1 LQKSLISI
9 KIAIIIASVSLIA
22 IASAVLFTPDFG
34 SQPTITQ
41 NEKIGLIVNAPSN
54 TITLEELSDIYS
66 EASSTGVG
74 RTNLYL
80 FWNLIEP
87 EKRNFDWQQSDILM
101 NLNKQNNLKVTL
113 YFSLINGKTLGPFPD
128 WIGRP
133 SLNSISE
140 DNTVNVLD
148 AILTRY
154 DTIDTVIIA
163 GDTDIHFRHSEQN
176 IPVYKELFNGVYNK
190 LKEKHPGV
198 KLGNSFSLHGVIN
211 KNLGHIV
218 QELDVG
224 DFVAFSYFPVDTLNE
239 INKTP
244 QEARNDLDTI
254 FNLIPTDK
262 TVGIFEISWSTDD
275 FVNGNQ
281 NDQTDF
287 VNTVFDFYHENE
299 SKLEFVTWYR
309 QYDREE
315 GTCVIDPETVE
326 GAISIGDSSGLGSSE
341 FVTERLGHYICSA
354 GLIDFEG
361 NPKPAWNEFSSEVQ
375 MSTKS

>member
-1 LQKSLISI
+1 MINV
-9 KIAIIIASVSLIA
+9 KIGIIISAVIVA
-22 IASAVLFTPDFG
+22 IASAALFTTDLEF
-34 SQPTITQ
+34 QPAITQ

-54 TITLEELSDIYS
+54 TITLEELNYIYS
-66 EASSTGVG
+66 QASSTGVG

-148 AILTRY
+148 AILARY

-163 GDTDIHFRHSEQN
+163 GDTDIHFRYNEQN

-198 KLGNSFSLHGVIN
+198 KLGNSFSV
-211 KNLGHIV
+211 
-218 QELDVG
+218 
-224 DFVAFSYFPVDTLNE
+224 
-239 INKTP
+239 
-244 QEARNDLDTI
+244 
-254 FNLIPTDK
+254 
-262 TVGIFEISWSTDD
+262 
-275 FVNGNQ
+275 
-281 NDQTDF
+281 
-287 VNTVFDFYHENE
+287 
-299 SKLEFVTWYR
+299 
-309 QYDREE
+309 
-315 GTCVIDPETVE
+315 
-326 GAISIGDSSGLGSSE
+326 SSL
-341 FVTERLGHYICSA
+341 
-354 GLIDFEG
+354 
-361 NPKPAWNEFSSEVQ
+361 
-375 MSTKS
+375 